1 MARSIKNNFNNFRR
15 NNMKKIILA
24 LVLTVSTIGMAS
36 AEITISTLGDAT
48 YISNGT
54 TTITCGTLGGVT
66 RCN

>member
-1 MARSIKNNFNNFRR
+1 
-15 NNMKKIILA
+15 MKKIILA
-24 LVLTVSTIGMAS
+24 LVLAVSTIGMAS